1 MRLSVVCARL
11 IAAVAACA
19 TIGSWAQPY
28 PTKPIRII
36 VTFAAGGTSDI
47 LSRAVG
53 AKLAAALGQPVITDN
68 RPGAGSVI
76 GTEIVAKASPDG
88 HTIGMLIST
97 HAVNPFV
104 MKSLSYDTIN
114 DFTPITLVAIVP
126 GILSANASLP
136 VRSVQEMVQLVR
148 SKPGQFNYGL
158 PGSMTSGHLS
168 MELLKVIAGL
178 DMVAVP
184 YKGGA
189 PAAADLAA
197 GQVQFMINSPP
208 TVLPFVKAGKVR
220 ALAVTGAQRSPG
232 LPDLPTIRESGFPDY
247 ETYEW
252 YGLFAP
258 AKTPKEIVARLGQE
272 VAKILK
278 DPELRERMLVQ
289 GAELVGNSPEEFA
302 HFVRA
307 EMDKWGALAR
317 RINLR
322 VD

>member
-1 MRLSVVCARL
+1 MTAPKLALAAASLVLS
-11 IAAVAACA
+11 A
-19 TIGSWAQPY
+19 TALAQY

-76 GTEIVAKASPDG
+76 GTEIVAKAPPDG

-104 MKSLSYDTIN
+104 MKSLPYDTIN

-126 GILSANASLP
+126 GILSANATLP

-208 TVLPFVKAGKVR
+208 SVLPFVKAGKVR

-232 LPDLPTIRESGFPDY
+232 LPELPTIRESGFPDY

-258 AKTPKEIVARLGQE
+258 AKTPQENVARLSQA

-289 GAELVGNSPEEFA
+289 GAELVGNSPEEFG

>member
-1 MRLSVVCARL
+1 MGNLLSALALAVSF
-11 IAAVAACA
+11 AATAIPA
-19 TIGSWAQPY
+19 SAQY

-53 AKLAAALGQPVITDN
+53 AKLAAALGQPVIADN
-68 RPGAGSVI
+68 RSGAGGVI
-76 GTEIVAKASPDG
+76 GTEIVAKAPPDG

-104 MKSLSYDTIN
+104 MTNLPYDSIN

-136 VRSVQEMVQLVR
+136 VNSVQEMVQLVK

-184 YKGGA
+184 YK
-189 PAAADLAA
+189 A
-197 GQVQFMINSPP
+197 GPPRRPTSPP
-208 TVLPFVKAGKVR
+208 
-220 ALAVTGAQRSPG
+220 
-232 LPDLPTIRESGFPDY
+232 
-247 ETYEW
+247 
-252 YGLFAP
+252 
-258 AKTPKEIVARLGQE
+258 AKC
-272 VAKILK
+272 
-278 DPELRERMLVQ
+278 
-289 GAELVGNSPEEFA
+289 SS
-302 HFVRA
+302 
-307 EMDKWGALAR
+307 
-317 RINLR
+317 
-322 VD
+322 

>member
-1 MRLSVVCARL
+1 VTAPKLALAAASLVLS
-11 IAAVAACA
+11 A
-19 TIGSWAQPY
+19 TALAQY

-76 GTEIVAKASPDG
+76 GTEIVAKAPPDG

-104 MKSLSYDTIN
+104 MKSLPYDTIN

-126 GILSANASLP
+126 GILSANATLP

-208 TVLPFVKAGKVR
+208 SVLPFVKAGKVR

-232 LPDLPTIRESGFPDY
+232 LPELPTIRESGFPDY

-258 AKTPKEIVARLGQE
+258 AKTPQENVARLSQA

-289 GAELVGNSPEEFA
+289 GAELVGNSPEEFG

>member
-1 MRLSVVCARL
+1 MRPTRTSGMGNLLSALALAVSF
-11 IAAVAACA
+11 AAAAIPA
-19 TIGSWAQPY
+19 SAQY

-36 VTFAAGGTSDI
+36 VPFAAGGTTDL

-53 AKLAAALGQPVITDN
+53 AKLAAALGQPVIADN
-68 RPGAGSVI
+68 RPGAGGVI
-76 GTEIVAKASPDG
+76 GSEIVAKASPDG
-88 HTIGMLIST
+88 YTIGMLIST

-104 MKSLSYDTIN
+104 VKSLPYDTIN
-114 DFTPITLVAIVP
+114 DFTPVTLVAIVP

-178 DMVAVP
+178 DMVAVS

-197 GQVQFMINSPP
+197 GQVQC
-208 TVLPFVKAGKVR
+208 
-220 ALAVTGAQRSPG
+220 SPG
-232 LPDLPTIRESGFPDY
+232 LPELPTIRESGFPDY

-258 AKTPKEIVARLGQE
+258 AKAPKEIVARLGQE

-278 DPELRERMLVQ
+278 DPELRELMLVQ
-289 GAELVGNSPEEFA
+289 GAELVGNSPEEFGR
-302 HFVRA
+302 FVRA

-317 RINLR
+317 RMNLR

>member
-1 MRLSVVCARL
+1 MGNLLSMLALAVSF
-11 IAAVAACA
+11 AAAANPA
-19 TIGSWAQPY
+19 SAQY

-36 VTFAAGGTSDI
+36 VPFAAGGTTDL

-53 AKLAAALGQPVITDN
+53 AKLAAALGQPVIADN
-68 RPGAGSVI
+68 RPGAGGVI
-76 GTEIVAKASPDG
+76 GSEIVAKASPDG

-104 MKSLSYDTIN
+104 MKSLPYDTIN

-258 AKTPKEIVARLGQE
+258 ARTPKEIVARLGQE
-272 VAKILK
+272 IARILK
-278 DPELRERMLVQ
+278 DPELRELMLVQ
-289 GAELVGNSPEEFA
+289 GAELVGNSPEEFGQ
-302 HFVRA
+302 FVRA

>member
-1 MRLSVVCARL
+1 MGNLLSALAVSF
-11 IAAVAACA
+11 AATAIPA
-19 TIGSWAQPY
+19 SAQY

-36 VTFAAGGTSDI
+36 VPFAAGGTTDL

-53 AKLAAALGQPVITDN
+53 AKLAAALGQPVIADN
-68 RPGAGSVI
+68 RPGAGGVI
-76 GTEIVAKASPDG
+76 GTEIVAKAPPDG

-104 MKSLSYDTIN
+104 MKSLPYDSIN
-114 DFTPITLVAIVP
+114 DFTPITLVALVP
-126 GILSANASLP
+126 GILSANANLP
-136 VRSVQEMVQLVR
+136 VRSVQEMVQLVK

-168 MELLKVIAGL
+168 MELLKLIAGL
-178 DMVAVP
+178 GVVAVS

-232 LPDLPTIRESGFPDY
+232 LRDRPTIREAGC
-247 ETYEW
+247 
-252 YGLFAP
+252 
-258 AKTPKEIVARLGQE
+258 
-272 VAKILK
+272 
-278 DPELRERMLVQ
+278 
-289 GAELVGNSPEEFA
+289 
-302 HFVRA
+302 
-307 EMDKWGALAR
+307 
-317 RINLR
+317 
-322 VD
+322 

>member
-1 MRLSVVCARL
+1 
-11 IAAVAACA
+11 
-19 TIGSWAQPY
+19 
-28 PTKPIRII
+28 
-36 VTFAAGGTSDI
+36 
-47 LSRAVG
+47 
-53 AKLAAALGQPVITDN
+53 
-68 RPGAGSVI
+68 
-76 GTEIVAKASPDG
+76 
-88 HTIGMLIST
+88 MLIST

-104 MKSLSYDTIN
+104 MTNLPYDSIN
-114 DFTPITLVAIVP
+114 DFTPITLVALVP

-136 VRSVQEMVQLVR
+136 VNSVQEMVQLVK

-232 LPDLPTIRESGFPDY
+232 LPELPTLRESGFPDY

-258 AKTPKEIVARLGQE
+258 AKAPKEIVARLGQE

-278 DPELRERMLVQ
+278 HPELRERMLVQ
-289 GAELVGNSPEEFA
+289 GAELVGNSPEEFGR
-302 HFVRA
+302 FVRA

-317 RINLR
+317 KINLR